1 MPIELL
7 VPIIIFSLGVV
18 IAISLSSTGIELI
31 VENSK
36 K

>member
-18 IAISLSSTGIELI
+18 VAISLSGTAIELI

>member
-18 IAISLSSTGIELI
+18 IAIKLSGAGIDLI

>member
-18 IAISLSSTGIELI
+18 IAIRLSSAGIELI
-31 VENSK
+31 VENNK